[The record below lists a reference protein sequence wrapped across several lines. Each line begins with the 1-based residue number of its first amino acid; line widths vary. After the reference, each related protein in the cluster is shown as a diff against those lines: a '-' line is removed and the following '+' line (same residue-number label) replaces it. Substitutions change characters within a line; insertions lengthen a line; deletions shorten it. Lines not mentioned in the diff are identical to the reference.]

1 MNLVADII
9 SGLSSFALVMI
20 VGFIIVI
27 ALLILVAKKSGLSSF
42 ALVMIVGFIIVI
54 ALLIL
59 VAKKA

>member
-27 ALLILVAKKSGLSSF
+27 ALLI
-42 ALVMIVGFIIVI
+42 VI
-54 ALLIL
+54 
-59 VAKKA
+59 AKKA